1 MSTSANISYISET
14 PLRHTY
20 PYGRFDV
27 ELQFSP
33 AEQLRADISAVYRTV
48 PECRRII
55 VAIDQGD
62 ISAIAICED
71 AGLRYS
77 LDVETRDGRE
87 ISLMVHEPD
96 WVANQSTE
104 IEDLELS

>member
-1 MSTSANISYISET
+1 MTIPLNYSFVRET
-14 PLRHTY
+14 ALRHTY

-27 ELQFSP
+27 DLALGTAKQLQTSIP
-33 AEQLRADISAVYRTV
+33 EIYQAV

-55 VAIDQGD
+55 VAVDQSD
-62 ISAIAICED
+62 IEGIKTCED

-77 LDVETRDGRE
+77 LDVETRDGAE
-87 ISLMVHEPD
+87 VSLMVHEPD